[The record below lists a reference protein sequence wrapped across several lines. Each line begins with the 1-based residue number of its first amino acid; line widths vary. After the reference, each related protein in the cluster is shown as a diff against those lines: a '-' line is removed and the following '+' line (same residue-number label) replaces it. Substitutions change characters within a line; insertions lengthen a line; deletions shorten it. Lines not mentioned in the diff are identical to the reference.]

1 MREARGTRPCYLAAL
16 ISDAWIVTQCAKRVA
31 RIHASALSDDD
42 ECKDRDTMRVAR
54 GTRPCFLIEQSDVCK
69 ERDAAKR
76 RHVSL
81 LPYRKNHDAGS
92 VTRCLFAARRISLLP
107 YRAKCN
113 VQGA

>member
-1 MREARGTRPCYLAAL
+1 MGTGKCKDRDAMREARGTRPCYLAAL

-69 ERDAAKR
+69 DRDTMREARGTRPCFLTER
-76 RHVSL
+76 
-81 LPYRKNHDAGS
+81 
-92 VTRCLFAARRISLLP
+92 IMM
-107 YRAKCN
+107 
-113 VQGA
+113 QGV